1 MANQVTI
8 KPETNKVELTDQRRQ
23 ITVTDNRTGTSINL
37 TQTDPQVLRVS
48 SVGPQGSKGD
58 TGAQGPQGPIGP
70 MGPSG
75 SLSPFTGSAQI
86 TGSLSVTGSIIADS
100 ITGSL
105 SGSII
110 TTDFTYSGDV
120 LNVLGN
126 VFVQGTLDAATKNF
140 KIDHPTKPDYYLV
153 HSSLEG
159 PERGIYYRGKLQN
172 NTIIHLPEYWNELT
186 DEDNITVQLTSI
198 KSSCVHYVK
207 SISKQKIEVGCNCGE
222 PYCFYIVH
230 AERNNEGKFEIL
242 QPK

>member
-48 SVGPQGSKGD
+48 SI
-58 TGAQGPQGPIGP
+58 GPQGPPGP
-70 MGPSG
+70 TGPSG

-120 LNVLGN
+120 LNVLGD

-140 KIDHPTKPDYYLV
+140 KIDHPTKEGYYLV

-159 PERGIYYRGKLQN
+159 PERGIYHRGKLHN
-172 NTIIHLPEYWNELT
+172 IDTIHLPEYWEVLV
-186 DEDNITVQLTSI
+186 EEENITVQLTPINNSCTHYI
-198 KSSCVHYVK
+198 KFITNK
-207 SISKQKIEVGCNCGE
+207 EIKVGCECGK
-222 PYCFYIVH
+222 PHCFYIVH

-242 QPK
+242 QPKQIKSL